1 MARGESRGASCWK
14 HGRGRCGGWTKYML
28 FGHNTDVK
36 TGETVYHVQTED
48 RGTANALIDTTVYC
62 RGCVLHRRTNNYLD
76 LLPLD
81 PRREEV
87 LRKRIDDQHRS
98 VTEEIRSGALRL
110 VPPPMS
116 VEEKPAAANKAEPTA
131 HSHAVPVPGLAIELI
146 NAKSWL
152 VGKRAKLHVAVLRKQ
167 NQEAVAGALVTARI
181 DGAADVTESST
192 ETGADGQA
200 RLEFEIPRL
209 AGAEPALVI
218 EASQADSKG
227 QLRFKLKTRSR
238 VPTV

>member
-1 MARGESRGASCWK
+1 
-14 HGRGRCGGWTKYML
+14 ML

-36 TGETVYHVQTED
+36 AGETVYHVQTED
-48 RGTANALIDTTVYC
+48 RGTANALIDTTVHC
-62 RGCVLHRRTNNYLD
+62 RGCVLHRRTNDYLD

-87 LRKRIDDQHRS
+87 LRKRIDDQHRT

-116 VEEKPAAANKAEPTA
+116 VEEKPAANKAEPAA
-131 HSHAVPVPGLAIELI
+131 HPHAVPAPALDIELI

-167 NQEAVAGALVTARI
+167 NKEAVAGARVIARI
-181 DGAADVTESST
+181 DGAADVTEFSA

-200 RLEFEIPRL
+200 RLEFEMPRL

-227 QLRFKLKTRSR
+227 QLKFQLKTRSR
-238 VPTV
+238 VPTA